1 MNTHGRIGST
11 LQDMDALRRTFHR
24 LLLFEGSYTNKKA
37 VQLGII
43 AAHVRQALH
52 EAEEMEFRRA

>member
-1 MNTHGRIGST
+1 
-11 LQDMDALRRTFHR
+11 MDALRRTFHR